1 MFYHGFDNYMQHA
14 FPLDELRP
22 MSCIGEDSL
31 GGYTLTLVS
40 SSCGFLFAFEREFMH
55 PLKVWLPPTHYL
67 KIDRV
72 HIKRRSC
79 DLKLRRAFVF

>member
-40 SSCGFLFAFEREFMH
+40 SLFGFYL
-55 PLKVWLPPTHYL
+55 PLNENLCILSKYGCPL
-67 KIDRV
+67 
-72 HIKRRSC
+72 HII
-79 DLKLRRAFVF
+79 